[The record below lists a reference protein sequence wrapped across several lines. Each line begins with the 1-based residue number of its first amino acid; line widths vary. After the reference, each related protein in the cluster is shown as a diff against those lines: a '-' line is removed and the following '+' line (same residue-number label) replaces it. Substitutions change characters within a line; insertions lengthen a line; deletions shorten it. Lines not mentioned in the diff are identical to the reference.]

1 MISVVTLLRTRRR
14 VGRHVAGATLVL
26 LCGALS
32 LTNARA
38 QEQTDLRPAQ
48 QSPPKA
54 AVDHYSRGRA
64 HYQAGRYR
72 EAVAELEQALA
83 LDPSSPNLVYNLA
96 RVYELLGNIDQAIAH
111 YERYRAMLP
120 ADEAAERERVG
131 VAIQRLTG
139 ARAQLATAPKQPVVR
154 SERGVADTAFW
165 TLASA
170 SFAALATGG
179 ITGGLAVRA
188 EREARGFVLGRD
200 GDGEALELRAQR
212 ADRLAA
218 ASDATIAL
226 GAVGGLTSILLYA
239 LRSRPVVMPSIAWA
253 PHGLCVTV
261 RGAL

>member
-1 MISVVTLLRTRRR
+1 ML
-14 VGRHVAGATLVL
+14 GRHVARVTLVL
-26 LCGALS
+26 VCGGLS
-32 LTNARA
+32 LTPAQAQDRA
-38 QEQTDLRPAQ
+38 DLRAAQ
-48 QSPPKA
+48 PSPPKA
-54 AVDHYSRGRA
+54 AVDHYSRGRE

-120 ADEAAERERVG
+120 DDEAAERERVG

-139 ARAQLATAPKQPVVR
+139 ARTQILTAPKPPTVR

-165 TLASA
+165 TLASI
-170 SFAALATGG
+170 SIAALATGG

-188 EREARGFVLGRD
+188 EREARSFVLGRD
-200 GDGEALELRAQR
+200 GSSEDLELRAQK

-218 ASDATIAL
+218 TSDATIAL

-239 LRSRPVVMPSIAWA
+239 LRSRPVVTPSIALA
-253 PHGLCVTV
+253 PNGLCVSV